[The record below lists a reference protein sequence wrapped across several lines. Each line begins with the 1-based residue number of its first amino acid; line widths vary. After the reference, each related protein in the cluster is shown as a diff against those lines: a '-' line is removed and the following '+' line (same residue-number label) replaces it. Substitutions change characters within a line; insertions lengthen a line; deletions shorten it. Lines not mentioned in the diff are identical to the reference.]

1 MKCWNINSQHDKID
15 SVGEE
20 VLGKTAQEIHEDEL
34 SPYKMGYLGE
44 QLVLWREDYPG
55 EAPAAII
62 VLTANT
68 GTPEEYQ
75 EDSYIPPTVPT
86 EP

>member
-15 SVGEE
+15 SVGED
-20 VLGKTAQEIHEDEL
+20 VLDKTAQEIHEDDL

-55 EAPAAII
+55 ETT
-62 VLTANT
+62 VLITLYANT
-68 GTPEEYQ
+68 GLPEEYT